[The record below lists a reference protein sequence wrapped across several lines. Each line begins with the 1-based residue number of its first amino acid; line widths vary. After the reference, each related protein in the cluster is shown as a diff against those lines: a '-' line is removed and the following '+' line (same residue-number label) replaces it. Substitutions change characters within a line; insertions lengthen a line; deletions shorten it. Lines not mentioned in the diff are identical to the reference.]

1 MKIRSLFRK
10 NNRTLTTTTLVL
22 AIWVFTFI
30 PLHVSLSQEPPKVQF
45 SPNRV
50 LLGLTQG
57 PVVVD
62 LSLDTTEQMGSWRI
76 LDPAG
81 TTPETMFQDS
91 LQGNG
96 LFFNATIEDN
106 TVRINRVEQGSGKA
120 KVTIIAM
127 RPGNGSELTR
137 GSIEVIAFKVQLP
150 KNYVSFVRE
159 RKVNV
164 KLGTIPKAK
173 TGDIKWSF
181 KDNGGL
187 AEALDK
193 PELFSA
199 LITNNIAT
207 FRHKRQKYGEMKVT
221 IVATEAKQT
230 NNILAEEEIPVF
242 IDDIKIDSDYISFYQ
257 DQKDEISLDLG
268 LAHNNPQGQ
277 NIKWYLLNQR
287 GDRLKST
294 ESDFFRASI
303 AGNALEFEAMAEED
317 GESIL
322 IVAAAKTLS
331 SGDTA
336 SQRPQQEVNIAE
348 KQIKVVVPSEGN
360 LTRKLAKL
368 FGLLNNSNSFVSLII
383 NGGDVMLILVILFV
397 VGLMFSLERIMFLF
411 LNWIPGDIK
420 KGNNNHGKKRINL
433 AVSAKGIIAAAPDIN
448 PNDEKLQENNPVA
461 RVLQVGVAAKAKGGN
476 RDVIKERME
485 AEIERQDEEILSKY
499 TGAIGIF
506 NVLAPM
512 VGFFG
517 TIVGLVTA
525 FMNWTNSAVAGQNI
539 KVEDLA
545 SGMYQAMITTAGG
558 LVVAIVLSAF
568 MGIILYRIR
577 KFTRVMSDSKDQM
590 LEILADGGAAPGFG
604 GQAAADG
611 QAQQKAQTTGRN
623 RTKKERKLKAPGIF
637 ALTDIVMNLFIFF
650 FIAFNLIAS
659 FKTDKESNIKDVS
672 IPRTTDSPTTP
683 ATIKPVRVTIQRDK
697 TVLLEGA
704 SVTPAELTRTTR
716 PSLEEKNPGYAE
728 MPSQEVPSV
737 IIAAD
742 EEVEYDFVM
751 EVLNAVKD
759 SGLLKIGLT
768 SIPTED

>member
-1 MKIRSLFRK
+1 
-10 NNRTLTTTTLVL
+10 LVL

>member
-1 MKIRSLFRK
+1 MKLGSLFRK
-10 NNRTLTTTTLVL
+10 NNHTLAITTLVL
-22 AIWVFTFI
+22 AIWIFTFI
-30 PLHVSLSQEPPKVQF
+30 PLHVSLSQEPPKVRF
-45 SPNRV
+45 SSDRV
-50 LLGLTQG
+50 LLGLNQE

-62 LSLDTTEQMGSWRI
+62 LSLDTTDQMGSWRI
-76 LDPAG
+76 FDPAG
-81 TTPETMFQDS
+81 ATPETMFQAS

-96 LFFNATIEDN
+96 LFFNATIEQN
-106 TVRINRVEQGSGKA
+106 TVRFNRVEQGSGKA
-120 KVTIIAM
+120 KVTIVAM
-127 RPGNGSELTR
+127 RPGNSSELTR

-150 KNYVSFVRE
+150 KKYVSFVRE

-164 KLGTIPKAK
+164 KLSTIPKAK
-173 TGDIKWSF
+173 TGDIKWYF
-181 KDNGGL
+181 KDNGRL

-221 IVATEAKQT
+221 IVATEDKQT
-230 NNILAEEEIPVF
+230 DNILAELDITVF
-242 IDDIKIDSDYISFYQ
+242 VDDIKIDSDYISFYQ
-257 DQKDEISLDLG
+257 DKKGKIPIKLDLK
-268 LAHNNPQGQ
+268 HNTPQGQ

-303 AGNALEFEAMAEED
+303 AGNALEFEAMAEKD
-317 GESIL
+317 GESMV
-322 IVAAAKTLS
+322 IVAATKTLS
-331 SGDTA
+331 FGDTV

-348 KQIKVVVPSEGN
+348 KQIKVIVPSEGN

-368 FGLLNNSNSFVSLII
+368 FGLLNKSNSFVSLII
-383 NGGDVMLILVILFV
+383 NGGDIMLILVILFV

-411 LNWIPGDIK
+411 LNWIPGDMK
-420 KGNNNHGKKRINL
+420 KGNNNHGKKRTNL
-433 AVSAKGIIAAAPDIN
+433 AAYAEDVIAAAPNITH
-448 PNDEKLQENNPVA
+448 NDPKFNENNPVA
-461 RVLQVGVAAKAKGGN
+461 RVLQVGVEAKAKGRN
-476 RDVIKERME
+476 VIKERME
-485 AEIERQDEEILSKY
+485 AEIERQDEEVLSKY
-499 TGAIGIF
+499 TRAIEIF

-517 TIVGLVTA
+517 TIVGLVSA
-525 FMNWTNSAVAGQNI
+525 FMNWTDSAVAGQNI

-558 LVVAIVLSAF
+558 LVVAIVVSAF

-590 LEILADGGAAPGFG
+590 LEVLADGGATPGFG
-604 GQAAADG
+604 GQAAAGG
-611 QAQQKAQTTGRN
+611 QAQQAVRTTGRK

-650 FIAFNLIAS
+650 FIAFNLIAA
-659 FKTDKESNIKDVS
+659 FKTDKESNIEDVS

-683 ATIKPVRVTIQRDK
+683 ATIKPVRVTIQKDE
-697 TVLLEGA
+697 TVLLGGA
-704 SVTPAELTRTTR
+704 SVTPAELTRAVR
-716 PSLEEKNPGYAE
+716 PALQEKNSGYEE